1 MMKKQANKGNVSIVL
16 CILITAIFGFTA
28 FALDIGL
35 VYTEKVKLSNAMD
48 SAALAGAL
56 ELPNNE
62 IKAVAVAQDYLR
74 KNEVDPNNTAIGIAS
89 DKKKIQIAG
98 TKNVKHLFAP
108 IIGIESSNV
117 SAGNS
122 AIIGPVKS
130 VKGGIRPFAVQKFN
144 FSYGDL
150 VTLKT
155 GAGDGYSGNYGAVA
169 LGGTGNNVFRN
180 NALYGYNGTITVGD
194 YIDTETGDMAG
205 TVNEIKNYVSSENS
219 TFNNFSRNS
228 IRIWTIPLVNNF
240 MVNGRGQIQVSGFA
254 EFYVEDVY
262 KKSGNIEISGRF
274 IRYVINAPI
283 DTSLGDTG
291 LYGAKL
297 SK

>member
-1 MMKKQANKGNVSIVL
+1 MKKKPKKGNASVIL
-16 CILITAIFGFTA
+16 CILITVIFGFAA

-56 ELPNNE
+56 ELPSNE
-62 IKAVAVAQDYLR
+62 VKAKALAQDYLR
-74 KNEVDPNNTAIGIAS
+74 KNGVDTNNIAIGIAA
-89 DKKKIQIAG
+89 DKKSIQIAG
-98 TKNVKHLFAP
+98 TVNVKHLFAP
-108 IIGIESSNV
+108 IIGIQSSNI

-150 VTLKT
+150 ITLKT
-155 GAGDGYSGNYGAVA
+155 GAGDGYSGNYGTVA

-180 NALYGYNGTITVGD
+180 NALYGYNGTIAVGD

-205 TVNEIKNYVSSENS
+205 TANEIKNYINSEISS
-219 TFNNFSRNS
+219 FNNFPRNS
-228 IRIWTIPLVNNF
+228 IRIWTIPIVNSF

-254 EFYVEDVY
+254 EFYVEDIY
-262 KKSGNIEISGRF
+262 KKSGNIEIRGRF
-274 IRYVINAPI
+274 IQYVINAPI
-283 DTSLGDTG
+283 DTKLNDTG
-291 LYGAKL
+291 LYGARL